1 MQEFYGTYKNDDL
14 EIWIGDKEYSGS
26 VEAYGEGWFTPGT
39 MYRSN
44 GDPGDPPDGD
54 WDIKEV
60 EVLQI
65 KIWDEDKEDWVIVN
79 DYSDGYEDLV
89 KAFKEYVTDNL
100 EEDDFNINDY
110 EPEHE
115 EEEDW

>member
-26 VEAYGEGWFTPGT
+26 VEAYGEGWYEPGT
-39 MYRSN
+39 MYRRN

-79 DYSDGYEDLV
+79 DYSDGYEDLI
-89 KAFKEYVTDNL
+89 KAFKDWVIDNL
-100 EEDDFNINDY
+100 EEDDFIIDNL